1 MTRGAREIM
10 FHVMALRAKSGYVL
24 QQLNGF
30 SRMRGSRKKKGE
42 VGGDGGWGCGGVSVA
57 CMRGS

>member
-10 FHVMALRAKSGYVL
+10 FHVMASRAKSGYVL

-30 SRMRGSRKKKGE
+30 SRME
-42 VGGDGGWGCGGVSVA
+42 VGGGGGRGCGGVSVA

>member
-30 SRMRGSRKKKGE
+30 SRMRGSRKKKGRWVVVV
-42 VGGDGGWGCGGVSVA
+42 VGVGVYLLHV
-57 CMRGS
+57 